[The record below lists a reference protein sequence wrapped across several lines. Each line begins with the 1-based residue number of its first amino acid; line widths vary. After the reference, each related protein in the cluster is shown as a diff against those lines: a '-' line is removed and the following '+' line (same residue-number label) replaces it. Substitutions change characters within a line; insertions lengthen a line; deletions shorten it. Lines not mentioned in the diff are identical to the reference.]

1 MGRFIGAIFTT
12 LLLLYFVTYTE
23 GASVM
28 LTTFAILVIWIGARV
43 GTPEHKWVRALA
55 VNLGLLIGTLAIL
68 ALFIKQD
75 SATVGAATFGVW
87 VALASNVFYVVWEG
101 DWGKSLV
108 VAIMIPIVGIAI
120 YHWMEQLAWIKKY
133 LFHV

>member
-12 LLLLYFVTYTE
+12 LPLLYFVTYTE

-55 VNLGLLIGTLAIL
+55 VNLGSTNWYTRNLSSIYKTG
-68 ALFIKQD
+68 FRYCCSGD
-75 SATVGAATFGVW
+75 FRGMGCVGV
-87 VALASNVFYVVWEG
+87 
-101 DWGKSLV
+101 
-108 VAIMIPIVGIAI
+108 
-120 YHWMEQLAWIKKY
+120 
-133 LFHV
+133 